1 MEIRKGDILPLLLQ
15 YRHPTGLQYMIQNQ
29 MIQNQIRQNEELLS
43 CDNLEILR

>member
-29 MIQNQIRQNEELLS
+29 IRQNEELLS
-43 CDNLEILR
+43 CDNLEILQ

>member
-29 MIQNQIRQNEELLS
+29 IRQKEELLS
-43 CDNLEILR
+43 CDNL

>member
-1 MEIRKGDILPLLLQ
+1 MEIPKGDIPPLLLQ
-15 YRHPTGLQYMIQNQ
+15 YRHPTGLQY